1 MRYLALE
8 VEMADILIRGIEN
21 EVVVAID
28 ASAKRLGLSRSG
40 YLRRVLERERQQG
53 VGPVSVDHLR
63 QMSELTADLDDPD
76 VMSGAWS

>member
-1 MRYLALE
+1 
-8 VEMADILIRGIEN
+8 MADILIRGIEK